1 MKKKVLTTLGIFLG
15 TLIVLVGL
23 LNEKNLDT
31 NTITINDNILNNF
44 YLVNR
49 NLEDPIFVQY
59 SDLSEIQI
67 ALIRDDYIKRE
78 VLKREA
84 LDWGLDKVD
93 PIISSRLAQL
103 GEQFL
108 ANNLPEEDFSEEM
121 IKSFYDENSH
131 LYIDDAKITF
141 SHIFFRNNDEEIIND
156 LIFYVQTQNQQFFNN
171 NLLNKVSVFPY
182 QKNYA
187 QRVESFIRGHFSE
200 KTTKE
205 IFSLKISP
213 KWQGPIQSPYGSHII
228 KLSSISEAT
237 QRGYDEVRDLVLTRF
252 ISERKRAGLKIEL
265 EKKISNY
272 QIIDN

>member
-1 MKKKVLTTLGIFLG
+1 MKKKILTTLGIFLG

-59 SDLSEIQI
+59 NDLSEIQI

-84 LDWGLDKVD
+84 LGWGLDKVD

-141 SHIFFRNNDEEIIND
+141 LIFFFVI
-156 LIFYVQTQNQQFFNN
+156 
-171 NLLNKVSVFPY
+171 
-182 QKNYA
+182 
-187 QRVESFIRGHFSE
+187 
-200 KTTKE
+200 
-205 IFSLKISP
+205 
-213 KWQGPIQSPYGSHII
+213 II
-228 KLSSISEAT
+228 K
-237 QRGYDEVRDLVLTRF
+237 
-252 ISERKRAGLKIEL
+252 K
-265 EKKISNY
+265 
-272 QIIDN
+272 